1 MNDYN
6 KGEPPVDRERLV
18 DVLSKNN
25 SRQHNSYLYYTEFLM
40 IVQGETFDDSEP
52 ENLKLQTAWELTED
66 NW

>member
-1 MNDYN
+1 
-6 KGEPPVDRERLV
+6 
-18 DVLSKNN
+18 
-25 SRQHNSYLYYTEFLM
+25 M